1 MTTDQI
7 GQIIAAAA
15 RDDVN
20 ALFTLATWHL
30 IGAPVSR
37 NLPHARALLRCAVE
51 IGHVDAALMEIALT
65 ANGSGANM
73 DWPKALMLLN
83 NAAKNDPVAEAHR
96 AMLDAMLID
105 DNGYPRNLPYSETI
119 SENPKIQI
127 FRNLFS
133 SSECAHIAASA
144 RDLLEP
150 TVVVD
155 PDTGQNIP
163 HPIRTS
169 FGATLGPTRED
180 LIIAALNRR
189 LAAISNTNLSQGEP
203 LSILCY
209 TQGQEYRP
217 HYDWIKGAAN
227 QRLKTIIVYL
237 NDGYVGGETMFLS
250 NGFKV
255 VGNAGDAIMFDN
267 VTTSGVIALDS
278 QHAGLP
284 VKNGTK
290 WIATR
295 WIREHAFDVWNDC

>member
-1 MTTDQI
+1 
-7 GQIIAAAA
+7 
-15 RDDVN
+15 V
-20 ALFTLATWHL
+20 TLCRVISPTR
-30 IGAPVSR
+30 VR
-37 NLPHARALLRCAVE
+37 RAVE
-51 IGHVDAALMEIALT
+51 IGHADAALMEIALT
-65 ANGSGANM
+65 ANGSGADA
-73 DWPKALMLLN
+73 DWPKALILLN
-83 NAAKNDPVAEAHR
+83 HAAKNDPVAQAHR

-127 FRNLFS
+127 FRDLFS

-155 PDTGQNIP
+155 PDTGKNIP

-180 LIIAALNRR
+180 LVIAALNRR

-237 NDGYVGGETMFLS
+237 NDSYVGGETMFLS

-290 WIATR
+290 WITTR